1 MTMKLLAQTTVN
13 LGPINSITPGLSPNS
28 TDVSI
33 NSGGGALV
41 KIISTFLGFLTTL
54 AGLMFLI
61 YFIFAALSWITA
73 GGDKSKVEH
82 ARQQMTNAALGLIIV
97 IASYAIAGIIGK
109 VLGIDI
115 LNPVPIL
122 MNLNPNNPSTH

>member
-1 MTMKLLAQTTVN
+1 MSLLAQSPLP
-13 LGPINSITPGLSPNS
+13 LGPITPITPGLSPNS
-28 TDVSI
+28 TDTSI
-33 NSGGGALV
+33 LSGGGALV

-97 IASYAIAGIIGK
+97 IAAYGIAGIIGK

-115 LNPVPIL
+115 LNPIPIL
-122 MNLNPNNPSTH
+122 NSLNPNNH